1 MRFFG
6 SFINMN
12 NQESV
17 MHAIWKPVVLAVAV
31 AMVGGCSSMG
41 KKSGDVAIEDRGMG
55 TGDGMTQ
62 GIGIGSGTF
71 QGMSIDDPASPLA
84 QRVIYFEFDSS
95 EVRAAD
101 RDVLANHAAYLRE
114 NPQAGITLEGHADE
128 RGSRE
133 YNIGLGERRA
143 QAVRQILEFQG
154 AGAQQLN
161 TVSYGEE
168 KPAVDGHDEMAY
180 SQNRRVELIYPG
192 R

>member
-1 MRFFG
+1 M
-6 SFINMN
+6 
-12 NQESV
+12 
-17 MHAIWKPVVLAVAV
+17 WKPVVLAIAV
-31 AMVGGCSSMG
+31 AMFSGCSSMG
-41 KKSGDVAIEDRGMG
+41 KKTGDAAIEDRGVG
-55 TGDGMTQ
+55 TADEMTQ
-62 GIGIGSGTF
+62 GVGLGSGTF

-84 QRVIYFEFDSS
+84 QRVFYFEFDSS

-114 NPQAGITLEGHADE
+114 NPQAVITLEGHGDE

-143 QAVRQILEFQG
+143 QAVRQVLEFQG
-154 AGAQQLN
+154 AGAQQLS

-168 KPAVDGHDEMAY
+168 KPAVDGHDETAY

>member
-1 MRFFG
+1 MR
-6 SFINMN
+6 
-12 NQESV
+12 
-17 MHAIWKPVVLAVAV
+17 AAWKPLMLVCAVAL
-31 AMVGGCSSMG
+31 ATGCSSMG
-41 KKSGDVAIEDRGMG
+41 KKSDGDIAIEDHGMG

-62 GIGIGSGTF
+62 GIGVGSGMF
-71 QGMSIDDPASPLA
+71 NGMSIDDPNSPLA

-95 EVRAAD
+95 EVRPAD
-101 RDVLANHAAYLRE
+101 RDVLTNHAAYLRE
-114 NPQAGITLEGHADE
+114 NGQATIVLEGHGDE

-143 QAVRQILEFQG
+143 QTVRQILELQG
-154 AGAQQLN
+154 VGAQQLS

-168 KPAVDGHDEMAY
+168 KPAVDGHDESAW

>member
-1 MRFFG
+1 
-6 SFINMN
+6 
-12 NQESV
+12 
-17 MHAIWKPVVLAVAV
+17 MHAMWKPVVLAVAV
-31 AMVGGCSSMG
+31 AMLGGCSSMG
-41 KKSGDVAIEDRGMG
+41 KKTGDAAIEDRGMG
-55 TGDGMTQ
+55 ADGGMTE
-62 GIGIGSGTF
+62 GVSLGSGMF

-95 EVRAAD
+95 DVRAAD

-114 NPQAGITLEGHADE
+114 NPQAAITLEGHADE

-143 QAVRQILEFQG
+143 QAVRQIMEFQG

-168 KPAVDGHDEMAY
+168 KPAVDGHDETAY
-180 SQNRRVELIYPG
+180 SQNRRVELVYPG

>member
-1 MRFFG
+1 MRA
-6 SFINMN
+6 M
-12 NQESV
+12 
-17 MHAIWKPVVLAVAV
+17 WKPLMLVCAVAL
-31 AMVGGCSSMG
+31 ATGCSSMG
-41 KKSGDVAIEDRGMG
+41 KKTGGDAAIEDRGMG
-55 TGDGMTQ
+55 TGDEMTQ

-71 QGMSIDDPASPLA
+71 EGMSIDDPNSPLA

-95 EVRAAD
+95 EVRPAD
-101 RDVLANHAAYLRE
+101 RDVLSNHARYLSA
-114 NPQAGITLEGHADE
+114 NPQATIVLEGHGDE

-143 QAVRQILEFQG
+143 QSVRQILELQG
-154 AGAQQLN
+154 AGSQQLS

-168 KPAVDGHDEMAY
+168 KPAVEGHDESAW

>member
-1 MRFFG
+1 MR
-6 SFINMN
+6 
-12 NQESV
+12 
-17 MHAIWKPVVLAVAV
+17 AAWKPLMLVCAVAL
-31 AMVGGCSSMG
+31 ATGCSSMG
-41 KKSGDVAIEDRGMG
+41 KKSDGDIAIEDHGMG

-62 GIGIGSGTF
+62 GIGVGSGMF
-71 QGMSIDDPASPLA
+71 NGMSIDDPSSPLA

-95 EVRAAD
+95 EVRPAD
-101 RDVLANHAAYLRE
+101 RDVLTSHAAYLHE
-114 NPQAGITLEGHADE
+114 NPQATIVLEGHGDE

-143 QAVRQILEFQG
+143 QTVRQILELQG
-154 AGAQQLN
+154 VGTQQLS

-168 KPAVDGHDEMAY
+168 KPAVDGHDESAW

>member
-1 MRFFG
+1 MR
-6 SFINMN
+6 
-12 NQESV
+12 
-17 MHAIWKPVVLAVAV
+17 AAWKPLMLVCAVAL
-31 AMVGGCSSMG
+31 ATGCSSMG
-41 KKSGDVAIEDRGMG
+41 KKSDGDIAIEDHGMG

-62 GIGIGSGTF
+62 GIGVGSGMF
-71 QGMSIDDPASPLA
+71 NGMSIDDPSSPLA

-95 EVRAAD
+95 EVRPAD
-101 RDVLANHAAYLRE
+101 RDVLTNHAAYLHE
-114 NPQAGITLEGHADE
+114 NPQATIVLEGHGDE

-143 QAVRQILEFQG
+143 QTVRQILELQG
-154 AGAQQLN
+154 VGAQQLS

-168 KPAVDGHDEMAY
+168 KPAVDGHDESAW

>member
-1 MRFFG
+1 MR
-6 SFINMN
+6 
-12 NQESV
+12 
-17 MHAIWKPVVLAVAV
+17 AAWKPLMLVCAVAL
-31 AMVGGCSSMG
+31 ATGCSSMG
-41 KKSGDVAIEDRGMG
+41 KKSGGDVAIEDHGMG

-62 GIGIGSGTF
+62 GIGVGSGMF
-71 QGMSIDDPASPLA
+71 NGMSIDDPNSPLA

-95 EVRAAD
+95 EVRSAD
-101 RDVLANHAAYLRE
+101 RDVLTNHAAYLRE
-114 NPQAGITLEGHADE
+114 NPQATIVLEGHADE

-143 QAVRQILEFQG
+143 QTVRQIMELQG
-154 AGAQQLN
+154 VGAQQLS

-168 KPAVDGHDEMAY
+168 KPAVDGNGESAW

>member
-1 MRFFG
+1 
-6 SFINMN
+6 
-12 NQESV
+12 
-17 MHAIWKPVVLAVAV
+17 
-31 AMVGGCSSMG
+31 MG
-41 KKSGDVAIEDRGMG
+41 KKSDGDVAIEDHGVG

-62 GIGIGSGTF
+62 GIGVGSGMF
-71 QGMSIDDPASPLA
+71 NGMSIDDPNSPLA

-95 EVRAAD
+95 EVRPAD
-101 RDVLANHAAYLRE
+101 RDTLTNHAAYLRE
-114 NPQAGITLEGHADE
+114 NPQAAIVLEGHGDE

-143 QAVRQILEFQG
+143 QTVRQILELQG
-154 AGAQQLN
+154 VGAQQLS

-168 KPAVDGHDEMAY
+168 KPAVEGQDESAW

>member
-1 MRFFG
+1 M
-6 SFINMN
+6 
-12 NQESV
+12 Q
-17 MHAIWKPVVLAVAV
+17 AAWKTLVLACVVA
-31 AMVGGCSSMG
+31 AMSGCSSMG
-41 KKSGDVAIEDRGMG
+41 KKSGAEAGAETGAMGADGATTGM
-55 TGDGMTQ
+55 D
-62 GIGIGSGTF
+62 IGSGVY
-71 QGMSIDDPASPLA
+71 QGMSIDDPRSPLA

-95 EVRAAD
+95 EVRQAD
-101 RDVLANHAAYLRE
+101 RDTLTHHANYLRE
-114 NPQAGITLEGHADE
+114 NPTASITLEGHGDE

-154 AGAQQLN
+154 VTGTQLS

-168 KPAVDGHDEMAY
+168 KPAVDGHDETAW